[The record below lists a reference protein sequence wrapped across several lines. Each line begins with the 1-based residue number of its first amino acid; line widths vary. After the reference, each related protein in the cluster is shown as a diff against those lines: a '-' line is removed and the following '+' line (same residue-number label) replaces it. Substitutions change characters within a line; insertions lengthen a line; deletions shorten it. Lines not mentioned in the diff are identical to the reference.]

1 MDSLPPGLTCSSLT
15 WKRGPMFSV
24 SKWPQGRWFRRCCSC
39 SLRPLLRR
47 RSTILETSC
56 ARCAVGHQQRVGRV
70 DDDEIAHAD
79 GRHQRLLAV
88 DVAVVRVL
96 EHGGA
101 AGEVAVPRR
110 AAPAPTAT
118 TRSRR
123 RSSRRRSAAPPPCRC
138 APSRHSR
145 WRCRARA
152 AKALAS
158 RRRKP
163 RSSLAPSSAALAAS
177 RMAGCRRP
185 SSSRN
190 ACAPSTK
197 MPLFQA

>member
-101 AGEVAVPRR
+101 AGEVAGRVARRQLPQRRPR
-110 AAPAPTAT
+110 ADVAPADVD
-118 TRSRR
+118 RQHRR
-123 RSSRRRSAAPPPCRC
+123 LVG
-138 APSRHSR
+138 
-145 WRCRARA
+145 
-152 AKALAS
+152 ALHHGIVDGDAGRAS
-158 RRRKP
+158 RRPWHRGAGSP
-163 RSSLAPSSAALAAS
+163 DPPWLRRAPPWPLPGWPAAGA
-177 RMAGCRRP
+177 P

-190 ACAPSTK
+190 ARAPSTK